1 MEFGVFIQN
10 PVFGF
15 KREGNPD
22 YEHQVIMRELELVQA
37 ADRAGFKYVWITEHH
52 FLDEYSHLSA
62 NDVVAG
68 YLAHAT
74 ERIHIGSGIFNP
86 LPQVNHPAKV
96 AERVAMLDHLTDR
109 RFEFGTGRGAGSHE
123 ILGFLA
129 KDGVTDTTTTKEI
142 WEETIPEFAKM
153 WMNEEYPGFDG
164 KWGSLPP
171 RKILP
176 KPYGTGHP
184 AMWYAAGN
192 TSSYEMAARKGLGVL
207 GFSVGQISELE
218 PVLKAYKAAIVNAE
232 PVGAFVNDNVM
243 VTATAFVAEDGGDA
257 FQNALD
263 SDMEYLQSNVF
274 RYHDTFPHPPEVPNW
289 PDLIPK
295 NTPEA
300 LEYQIQGGLIVG
312 DPDQAVDQCR
322 AWESAGADQLV
333 FGVGMATRE
342 QDLETIRLMGEH
354 VIPKIDTDPVHRT
367 SRFRDA
373 AAAAAGAAG

>member
-1 MEFGVFIQN
+1 MEFGIFIQN

-62 NDVVAG
+62 NDVISG

-86 LPQVNHPAKV
+86 LPQVNHPVKV
-96 AERVAMLDHLTDR
+96 AERVATLDHITNR

-129 KDGVTDTTTTKEI
+129 KDGVTDTTTTREI

-153 WMNEEYPGFDG
+153 WLNEEYPGFEG
-164 KWGSLPP
+164 KWWTLPP

-176 KPYGTGHP
+176 KPYGKGHP

-218 PVLKAYKAAIVNAE
+218 PVMNAYKGAIGSAE
-232 PVGAFVNDNVM
+232 PVGAFVNDNIM
-243 VTATAFVAEDGGDA
+243 VTSTAFVADDGGTA

-274 RYHDTFPHPPEVPNW
+274 RYHDTFPHPEEVPYW
-289 PDLIPK
+289 PELIPK

-300 LEYQIQGGLIVG
+300 LQWQVQGGLIVG
-312 DPDQAVDQCR
+312 DPDQALEQCR
-322 AWESAGADQLV
+322 AWESAGADQLS
-333 FGVGMATRE
+333 FGVGMATHE

-367 SRFRDA
+367 TRFRDA
-373 AAAAAGAAG
+373 L